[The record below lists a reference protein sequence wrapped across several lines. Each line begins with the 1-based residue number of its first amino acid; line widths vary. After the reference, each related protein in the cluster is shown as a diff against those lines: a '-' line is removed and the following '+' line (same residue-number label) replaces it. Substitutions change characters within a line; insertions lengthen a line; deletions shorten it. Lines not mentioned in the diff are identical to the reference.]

1 MNILLLMIH
10 AQHNTTVA
18 DSAIDIY
25 ADDSSLYKT
34 GKQIPRC
41 TDKSS
46 A

>member
-1 MNILLLMIH
+1 MNMLMLMIH
-10 AQHNTTVA
+10 AHHNITVA
-18 DSAIDIY
+18 DSTIDLY